1 MTMDILSM
9 ALGALVVGGLAAF
22 FVTRSK
28 RTKAAP
34 SKTTAE
40 AGPNAAPTVGFLR
53 ELLVR
58 REQLGTA
65 GAAPDALSEFDAML
79 DRLIDFAPT
88 LIVDDPHSQT
98 TLASLRELILKAT
111 SGNPSAG
118 QLGQTRVAVEELLM
132 LVSAIVPPSF
142 NSAELEGMKAWHQ
155 RLRGMAGFEPVEG
168 HLEDLLPKLKAGM
181 WVQIGG
187 EMHEVKG
194 VHRYFETYEGQ
205 SWTWFE
211 MALRRLSDGGTTS
224 AAWEIDDEVELSRV
238 MESLTLEDIGF
249 TLKRLRD
256 LIEEEEGSVTFR
268 DETFKVSDAGE
279 ATFYRDSGK
288 DGETFAYVELESR
301 SGKLLS
307 LEDWGG
313 EQQVHLSEPIPA
325 NTVRLY
331 RATSGSRS

>member
-1 MTMDILSM
+1 M
-9 ALGALVVGGLAAF
+9 AVGAIVIGGIAAF
-22 FVTRSK
+22 VIARSK
-28 RTKAAP
+28 RPKKETTQASAP
-34 SKTTAE
+34 GS
-40 AGPNAAPTVGFLR
+40 PNPAPTLGFLR

-65 GAAPDALSEFDAML
+65 GAAPDALSEFDALL
-79 DRLIDFAPT
+79 DRLLDFAPT
-88 LIVDDPHSQT
+88 LIADDPHSQT
-98 TLASLRELILKAT
+98 TIASLRELILKAT

-142 NSAELEGMKAWHQ
+142 NSPELEALKAWHQ
-155 RLRGMAGFEPVEG
+155 RVRGMAGFDPLSG
-168 HLEDLLPKLKAGM
+168 HLEDLLPKLQAGM

-224 AAWEIDDEVELSRV
+224 AAWEIDDEVEMSRV
-238 MESLTLEDIGF
+238 IEALTLEDLGF
-249 TLKRLRD
+249 SLKRLRD
-256 LIEEEEGSVTFR
+256 MIEEEEGTVSFR
-268 DETFKVSDAGE
+268 GETFSVSDAGE
-279 ATFYRDSGK
+279 ATFYRDGGPN
-288 DGETFAYVELESR
+288 GETFAYVELESR

-313 EQQVHLSEPIPA
+313 EQQVFLSEPVPA
-325 NTVRLY
+325 NTVRIY
-331 RATSGSRS
+331 RAASEPRS